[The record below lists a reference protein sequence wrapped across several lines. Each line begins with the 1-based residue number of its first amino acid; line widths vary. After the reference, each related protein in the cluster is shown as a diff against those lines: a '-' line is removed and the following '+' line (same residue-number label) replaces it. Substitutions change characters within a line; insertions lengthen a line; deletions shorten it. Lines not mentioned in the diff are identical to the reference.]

1 MSCGGAVPGARPT
14 RIAPRFVDAA
24 APRFVDAAA
33 PRFVDAAAPTILKY
47 ILKNWCELVAHK
59 CLLILKNTEK
69 MVQVQVIIGNTAN
82 DNFKV

>member
-14 RIAPRFVDAA
+14 PYRRISPRFVDAAAPRFVDAA

-33 PRFVDAAAPTILKY
+33 PRFVDAAAHTILKY

-59 CLLILKNTEK
+59 CLFILKNTEK
-69 MVQVQVIIGNTAN
+69 LVDVAL
-82 DNFKV
+82 